1 MAEEAEQKQVL
12 SYLCPSGSEL
22 KPHEVCTEGR
32 PSWLSSS
39 LAVSLK
45 RRRHLP
51 SMPRSLLKKNQFFC
65 QIKWH
70 GYRFV
75 TGWGKKA
82 AAAAAF
88 SSIPNHPLRGLPP
101 SRAAAAGS
109 GRGSLRGRAAPGLS
123 VPVPKSYR
131 RAWGWGVGAAE
142 RAGAGASP
150 GAAPPGP
157 PRPAAAGPV
166 ARAAQEVAIGSLRR
180 ERSKGGGRL
189 PGKRWLPLRWVYLP
203 ARWEVCDQPL

>member
-12 SYLCPSGSEL
+12 SYLCPSGREL

-32 PSWLSSS
+32 PSWLNSP

-45 RRRHLP
+45 RGRHLP

-88 SSIPNHPLRGLPP
+88 SSIANHPLRGLPP

-123 VPVPKSYR
+123 VPVPKSCR

-157 PRPAAAGPV
+157 PRAAGGGGTRGEGCPGGGNREPPTGVEQRWREAPRKKV
-166 ARAAQEVAIGSLRR
+166 AAFKVGLFACQMGSL
-180 ERSKGGGRL
+180 
-189 PGKRWLPLRWVYLP
+189 
-203 ARWEVCDQPL
+203 

>member
-12 SYLCPSGSEL
+12 SYLCPSGREL
-22 KPHEVCTEGR
+22 KPHEVCTAGR
-32 PSWLSSS
+32 PSWLNSS

-88 SSIPNHPLRGLPP
+88 SSIPNHRLRGLPP

-109 GRGSLRGRAAPGLS
+109 GRGSLRGRAALRPGSPCPSLKATGG
-123 VPVPKSYR
+123 P
-131 RAWGWGVGAAE
+131 
-142 RAGAGASP
+142 GAGERGLRRGQGRGPAL
-150 GAAPPGP
+150 AQP
-157 PRPAAAGPV
+157 PRGRPGRRRLRDPWRGLPGRWQSGASDGSGAKVEGGS
-166 ARAAQEVAIGSLRR
+166 QE
-180 ERSKGGGRL
+180 KGGCL
-189 PGKRWLPLRWVYLP
+189 
-203 ARWEVCDQPL
+203 